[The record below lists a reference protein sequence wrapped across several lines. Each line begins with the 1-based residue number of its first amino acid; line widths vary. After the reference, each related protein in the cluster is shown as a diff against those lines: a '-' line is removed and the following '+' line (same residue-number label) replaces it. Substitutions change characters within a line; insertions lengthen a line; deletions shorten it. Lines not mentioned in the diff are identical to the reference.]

1 MGWGGE
7 VRGGVGE
14 RCGRVMERDEERDGL
29 GERRGEEMWGVMSS
43 QLMYCT
49 YQRHFEV
56 YDDGVEDGHAQHQPD
71 QLVLLHAL
79 IRVTAA
85 YVWWCG
91 VL

>member
-1 MGWGGE
+1 MESERGEGGLWSGREVREKDGVGRGGE
-7 VRGGVGE
+7 GE
-14 RCGRVMERDEERDGL
+14 RQ
-29 GERRGEEMWGVMSS
+29 GEEMWGVMSS
-43 QLMYCT
+43 QRMNCT